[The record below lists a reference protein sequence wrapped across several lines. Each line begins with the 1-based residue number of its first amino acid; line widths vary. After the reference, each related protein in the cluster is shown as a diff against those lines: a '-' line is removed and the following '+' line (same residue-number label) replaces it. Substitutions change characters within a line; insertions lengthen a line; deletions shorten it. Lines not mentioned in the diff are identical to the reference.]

1 MLYSKHRI
9 FVKYLGGAQ
18 LTKKMLSQSLELRKE
33 IKDLKA
39 RIAKV
44 EKRNDIVSDTV
55 QSSNGFP
62 YTQHNVGISGVSV
75 RKYKLLNEY
84 QKKLDEFMIKLLQ
97 LQNKIEDFIET
108 LDDTVLRQIMRY
120 RYIDGFGWVKIMHLM
135 GYESESK
142 ARMKHDRFLEKI

>member
-9 FVKYLGGAQ
+9 FVKCLGGAQ

-55 QSSNGFP
+55 QSSSGFP
-62 YTQHNVGISGVSV
+62 YTQHSVGITGASA
-75 RKYKLLNEY
+75 RKYELLKKYN
-84 QKKLDEFMIKLLQ
+84 KKLDRFMIKLLQ
-97 LQNKIEDFIET
+97 MQNEIEDFIED
-108 LDDTVLRQIMRY
+108 LEDADLRRIMRY
-120 RYIDGFGWVKIMHLM
+120 RYIDGFGWIKIMHLM
-135 GYESESK
+135 EYESESK